1 MTGTNFRHIAKYL
14 ISCALLCSALSSYA
28 RVFEAGEV
36 IYVKKAPAYW
46 DWYGNDDAGKF
57 AYFYNNITGTNA
69 WSEEAQYVPYRGD
82 VLQIRVPAG
91 DWTHVIV
98 TRNNKNDDPA
108 WKPDWSNVHG
118 NGDDSNVQK
127 SADIVIPEDQ
137 NYLENFRK
145 FKDANDHPGD
155 QWNWS
160 DCFFYRPSEDPASSS
175 ITIIDQAEREVVEV
189 CTQSKGD
196 PLSLQPRLIS
206 ETAGYDYGQA
216 RTWFK
221 WNGEKWKELPYAS
234 SDWGFSGPG
243 GLNETIGAE
252 GSHTY
257 YFLSTKDP
265 AKERFIEIAVTKDCS
280 PTCEI
285 TDFGVVPSSVNV
297 HDSTYTLEG
306 VVAFGDALGKTLHI
320 SVTDAK
326 GEHHIDY
333 DPKTTP
339 VTTPFIFSLSNL
351 YADGA
356 TITATASFLNGGSE
370 CSRNSLPYPAPNAI
384 DGIKTTI
391 INVTHGETKTIGPE
405 EAPGP
410 GGYKWHDDY
419 TTSYKRPTDAYCFD
433 TTVIYTYYEYEP
445 KPTVAG
451 NLIENGDFS
460 AGESYYGSINRTK
473 SITGSAIS
481 EYNFWGKE
489 VTSAGNFYNDYM
501 DDGNSLFGGFSI
513 VTDANSFW
521 KRYTKRIE
529 ARKGTYYA
537 LFDADNSGEKK
548 AWFVNTGKSSNLKL
562 VKGTNYMFSFWVA
575 NINNYGEMNNAA
587 KLQFAIRYKQ
597 DGAWSTEELLGNPI
611 DLNDYQDNIWHQNS
625 HVYTS
630 PVDADE
636 VEIMVRDLNT
646 SSNPGGNDFALDDI
660 QFQAISVHSQ
670 AIKNCERFVV
680 NIFEP
685 AVTVEP
691 PVIQIIETP
700 ACGKSDFTMQVKVG
714 YSELNTTHS
723 VSLQLTDDVYGDLFA
738 TPLVIAPAT
747 NPTEITL
754 TLSSA
759 DYAKLVADGNEHK
772 LTARIIRDDC
782 HGVDK
787 GGQNSSTYTAPGI
800 PALTVTDPIVPTP
813 ECDQTTFSLEVA
825 TKFAYQTGNELLFYW
840 DGVLH
845 PEATLSITYGPTP
858 KDPILTKLTNL
869 KYDGQKHTL
878 LICTNNATL
887 DCQDTK
893 EVDVPFSPYI
903 YDYSATPEQMKCDE
917 KTYNVTVDFFVT
929 NGQGKN
935 ITVWG
940 KEQSQTFAAKEG
952 KNTVTFKDIEID
964 EKEDYFDIWFED
976 AVGCTNK
983 KTVKYKEPVTPHIEV
998 SQGPATGETKCDA
1011 ITYTVKFDIAYLN
1024 QRGKLFAWI
1033 DENDANKKEFEYKEN
1048 QPTEEKVTITFT
1060 GLTGDELEHTLH
1072 AEFDGENSC
1081 SLETTYDAPFTP
1093 VISEPIKVSDPS
1105 YDCSSDKYEVEL
1117 TIDYTNGLGR
1127 DIYIKEGTS
1136 VLGQFT
1142 TESDDGS
1149 HTKTIPVKL
1158 EFGTTDHSL
1167 NVFFDGL
1174 ETTCP
1179 HPVTVTAV
1187 AKPSLGTINT
1197 KYITKCDKTTFDLE
1211 VEVTDFVNQDGV
1223 LSVSIDGQTVTMT
1236 PPEFIENSATPQ
1248 TKTLKVEGLQA
1259 DGDNTSHI
1267 LSVAFVGGSHGC
1279 ANNPTA
1285 LTGIPHMPK
1294 ISNVSNTPPEADNTT
1309 HTYKLTISVE
1319 FENPHGDL
1327 VVTDGDLLT
1336 KTISETDLTASPAV
1350 FEFSGFT
1357 FDGKAKEF
1365 NAYFTSADTCKHPL
1379 FVNEPNKTAIKDIDL
1394 QPQTSCNI
1402 TTFTLNGTIEF
1413 EQGDGN
1419 LIITE
1424 VESGE
1429 SLTFIEGSWAN
1440 PQNFSISNIPA
1451 DGKLH
1456 HLLVKFDGLNGS
1468 QATKEYKAP
1477 YIPDI
1482 TKVKAEI
1489 LPYACNNPNYQVR
1502 VTIEYTNSQDSDLI
1516 ITDEEGHE
1524 KILKATDPQYTANKA
1539 WWTFDMPWK
1548 NPVGEHIFF
1557 AYFKGAKN
1565 CKGEDSYT
1573 EPVEP
1578 SLGSINAKYITKC
1591 DLITFDVEVEVKD
1604 FVNQDGE
1611 LTVSI
1616 DDKTTTTTDFEEN
1629 SATPQTRTLKL
1640 EGLQA
1645 DGDNTSH
1652 ILSVAFVGGSH
1663 GCANTPTALTGV
1675 PHMPSIS
1682 DVNNI
1687 QLEADNTTHTY
1698 KLTGAVVFENPHG
1711 DLVIT
1716 DGDALTQ
1723 TISEAELTA
1732 SPALFEFSGFTFDGK
1747 AKEFNAYFTSAD
1759 TCKHPLFINEPNK
1772 TAIEDIDLHLQA
1784 NCDQTTFTINGTIT
1798 FERGSG
1804 NLSITDIE
1812 SGKSLDINEGSWNS
1826 PQNFSISD
1834 IPADDKKHILLV
1846 KFDGPSGSQATKEYN
1861 ALHSPAVSVTKG
1873 EPTYDCSSDKYEIE
1887 LTIDYTNGLGRDIYI
1902 KEGTSVL
1909 GQFTTES
1916 DDGSHTKTIP
1926 VKLEFGTTDHS
1937 LNVFFDG
1944 LETTCPHPVTVT
1956 AVAKPSLGTINTK
1969 YITKCDKTTFDLEVE
1984 VTDFVNQDGVLSV
1997 SIDGQTVTMTP
2008 PEFIENSATPQ
2019 TKTLKV
2025 EGLQADG
2032 DNTNHI
2038 LSVAFVGGSHGCA
2051 NTPTALTGVPHMP
2064 SISDVNNIQ
2073 LEADNTTH
2081 TYKLT
2086 GAVVFENPHGDLVI
2100 TDGDALTQTISEA
2113 ELTASPALFEFSGFT
2128 FDGKAK
2134 EFNAYFT
2141 SADTCKH
2148 PLFVNEPNKTAIKDI
2163 DLQPQ
2168 TSCNITTFTLNGTI
2182 EFEQGDGNLII
2193 TEVESRESL
2202 TFTEGSWANPQNF
2215 SISNIPADGELHH
2228 LLVKFDG
2235 PNGSQATK
2243 EYNAPASP
2251 VIHSVTPALKP
2262 EVVSGE
2268 TQYHVTLSVTYSNA
2282 LGKDIKVKEGGT
2294 VIKSYPVSADAGTA
2308 DIQLDFDLGTNHSL
2322 KVYFDGREEC
2332 AETVDID
2339 SPITPDPYVRVKMC
2353 PGESMVW
2360 CDETIYPTEDNNEF
2374 PCDIDESHTQTL
2386 IVEFYPIPSL
2396 DERTTDTT
2404 VFSKDLPFEWEG
2416 DLYTLP
2422 GHYEKIKTTDAGD
2435 ESCIYTVYLDLTVLK
2450 QTELISVDTTTCE
2463 GTPVDFYGKTYD
2475 TSGSYE
2481 TDTIKGTGIDP
2492 DTVYTLNLIVYPTY
2506 NMPEETATIIDGET
2520 YTWNGTDY
2528 DIAGVYPKTLETIH
2542 KCDSNVTL
2550 NLTVLE
2556 NIVENVS
2563 FNIAE
2568 QCAGEGA
2575 LEIVLQHTGYLTD
2588 AQLTFSEDAIQA
2600 GFENDTFPIKNDT
2613 VIVPYNVKAGIFS
2626 VGIDLWFHS
2635 RLKYSGNAPFTLLFP
2650 SSVLEQGWMDAIFVL
2665 THNYNGGYD
2674 FTAFQWYKKGQ
2685 KLLGETGPYLYQ
2697 PLEVGA
2703 EYSAMLTEQSGLQ
2716 LMTCPII
2723 IEEHTDISL
2732 HPTVVTRREMIRVSV
2747 TQNARLT
2754 MYSLM
2759 GEKVS
2764 TYAILHGDTQIEAP
2778 GTQGIYLAEVVLES
2792 GTRKVIKIMVR

>member
-1 MTGTNFRHIAKYL
+1 MT
-14 ISCALLCSALSSYA
+14 
-28 RVFEAGEV
+28 
-36 IYVKKAPAYW
+36 
-46 DWYGNDDAGKF
+46 
-57 AYFYNNITGTNA
+57 
-69 WSEEAQYVPYRGD
+69 
-82 VLQIRVPAG
+82 
-91 DWTHVIV
+91 
-98 TRNNKNDDPA
+98 
-108 WKPDWSNVHG
+108 
-118 NGDDSNVQK
+118 
-127 SADIVIPEDQ
+127 
-137 NYLENFRK
+137 
-145 FKDANDHPGD
+145 
-155 QWNWS
+155 
-160 DCFFYRPSEDPASSS
+160 
-175 ITIIDQAEREVVEV
+175 
-189 CTQSKGD
+189 
-196 PLSLQPRLIS
+196 
-206 ETAGYDYGQA
+206 
-216 RTWFK
+216 
-221 WNGEKWKELPYAS
+221 
-234 SDWGFSGPG
+234 
-243 GLNETIGAE
+243 
-252 GSHTY
+252 
-257 YFLSTKDP
+257 FLS
-265 AKERFIEIAVTKDCS
+265 
-280 PTCEI
+280 
-285 TDFGVVPSSVNV
+285 
-297 HDSTYTLEG
+297 
-306 VVAFGDALGKTLHI
+306 
-320 SVTDAK
+320 
-326 GEHHIDY
+326 
-333 DPKTTP
+333 
-339 VTTPFIFSLSNL
+339 
-351 YADGA
+351 
-356 TITATASFLNGGSE
+356 
-370 CSRNSLPYPAPNAI
+370 
-384 DGIKTTI
+384 
-391 INVTHGETKTIGPE
+391 
-405 EAPGP
+405 
-410 GGYKWHDDY
+410 
-419 TTSYKRPTDAYCFD
+419 
-433 TTVIYTYYEYEP
+433 
-445 KPTVAG
+445 
-451 NLIENGDFS
+451 
-460 AGESYYGSINRTK
+460 
-473 SITGSAIS
+473 
-481 EYNFWGKE
+481 
-489 VTSAGNFYNDYM
+489 
-501 DDGNSLFGGFSI
+501 
-513 VTDANSFW
+513 
-521 KRYTKRIE
+521 
-529 ARKGTYYA
+529 
-537 LFDADNSGEKK
+537 
-548 AWFVNTGKSSNLKL
+548 
-562 VKGTNYMFSFWVA
+562 
-575 NINNYGEMNNAA
+575 
-587 KLQFAIRYKQ
+587 
-597 DGAWSTEELLGNPI
+597 
-611 DLNDYQDNIWHQNS
+611 
-625 HVYTS
+625 
-630 PVDADE
+630 
-636 VEIMVRDLNT
+636 
-646 SSNPGGNDFALDDI
+646 
-660 QFQAISVHSQ
+660 
-670 AIKNCERFVV
+670 
-680 NIFEP
+680 
-685 AVTVEP
+685 
-691 PVIQIIETP
+691 
-700 ACGKSDFTMQVKVG
+700 
-714 YSELNTTHS
+714 
-723 VSLQLTDDVYGDLFA
+723 
-738 TPLVIAPAT
+738 
-747 NPTEITL
+747 
-754 TLSSA
+754 
-759 DYAKLVADGNEHK
+759 
-772 LTARIIRDDC
+772 
-782 HGVDK
+782 
-787 GGQNSSTYTAPGI
+787 
-800 PALTVTDPIVPTP
+800 
-813 ECDQTTFSLEVA
+813 
-825 TKFAYQTGNELLFYW
+825 
-840 DGVLH
+840 
-845 PEATLSITYGPTP
+845 
-858 KDPILTKLTNL
+858 
-869 KYDGQKHTL
+869 
-878 LICTNNATL
+878 
-887 DCQDTK
+887 
-893 EVDVPFSPYI
+893 
-903 YDYSATPEQMKCDE
+903 
-917 KTYNVTVDFFVT
+917 
-929 NGQGKN
+929 
-935 ITVWG
+935 VWG

-952 KNTVTFKDIEID
+952 ENSVTFKDIEID

-998 SQGPATGETKCDA
+998 SQGPAVDVTDCKKT
-1011 ITYTVKFDIAYLN
+1011 TYTVKFDIAYIN

-1033 DENDANKKEFEYKEN
+1033 DEDDANKKEFEYKEN

-1117 TIDYTNGLGR
+1117 TIDYTNGLGH

-1136 VLGQFT
+1136 TIGHFT
-1142 TESDDGS
+1142 TESNDGS
-1149 HTKTIPVKL
+1149 HTKTIPIKL
-1158 EFGTTDHSL
+1158 DFGTTDHNL

-1179 HPVTVTAV
+1179 HPVAVPAV
-1187 AKPSLGTINT
+1187 AKPSLGTINN
-1197 KYITKCDKTTFDLE
+1197 KYITACDKTTFDLE

-1223 LSVSIDGQTVTMT
+1223 LSVSIDGQIVTMT

-1456 HLLVKFDGLNGS
+1456 HLLVQFDGLNGS

-1578 SLGSINAKYITKC
+1578 SLG
-1591 DLITFDVEVEVKD
+1591 
-1604 FVNQDGE
+1604 
-1611 LTVSI
+1611 
-1616 DDKTTTTTDFEEN
+1616 
-1629 SATPQTRTLKL
+1629 
-1640 EGLQA
+1640 
-1645 DGDNTSH
+1645 
-1652 ILSVAFVGGSH
+1652 
-1663 GCANTPTALTGV
+1663 
-1675 PHMPSIS
+1675 
-1682 DVNNI
+1682 
-1687 QLEADNTTHTY
+1687 
-1698 KLTGAVVFENPHG
+1698 
-1711 DLVIT
+1711 
-1716 DGDALTQ
+1716 
-1723 TISEAELTA
+1723 
-1732 SPALFEFSGFTFDGK
+1732 
-1747 AKEFNAYFTSAD
+1747 
-1759 TCKHPLFINEPNK
+1759 
-1772 TAIEDIDLHLQA
+1772 
-1784 NCDQTTFTINGTIT
+1784 
-1798 FERGSG
+1798 
-1804 NLSITDIE
+1804 
-1812 SGKSLDINEGSWNS
+1812 
-1826 PQNFSISD
+1826 
-1834 IPADDKKHILLV
+1834 
-1846 KFDGPSGSQATKEYN
+1846 
-1861 ALHSPAVSVTKG
+1861 
-1873 EPTYDCSSDKYEIE
+1873 
-1887 LTIDYTNGLGRDIYI
+1887 
-1902 KEGTSVL
+1902 
-1909 GQFTTES
+1909 
-1916 DDGSHTKTIP
+1916 
-1926 VKLEFGTTDHS
+1926 
-1937 LNVFFDG
+1937 
-1944 LETTCPHPVTVT
+1944 
-1956 AVAKPSLGTINTK
+1956 TINTK

-1984 VTDFVNQDGVLSV
+1984 VTDFVNQDGTLTV

-2113 ELTASPALFEFSGFT
+2113 ELTASPALFELTGLT
-2128 FDGKAK
+2128 FDGNAK
-2134 EFNAYFT
+2134 GFNAYFT
-2141 SADTCKH
+2141 AADTCEH
-2148 PLFVNEPNKTAIKDI
+2148 TFIVNEPNKTAIKNI

-2168 TSCNITTFTLNGTI
+2168 TNCDITTFTLNGTI

-2202 TFTEGSWANPQNF
+2202 TFTEGSWVSPQNF

-2228 LLVKFDG
+2228 LLVQFDG
-2235 PNGSQATK
+2235 LNGSQATK
-2243 EYNAPASP
+2243 EYKAPHSP
-2251 VIHSVTPALKP
+2251 VIHYVTQAFKP

-2268 TQYHVTLSVTYSNA
+2268 TQYHITLSVTYSNA

-2294 VIKSYPVSADAGTA
+2294 VIKSYTVSADAGTA
-2308 DIQLDFDLGTNHSL
+2308 DIQLDFDLGTNHIL

-2339 SPITPDPYVRVKMC
+2339 SPITPDPYVYITIC

-2360 CDETIYPTEDNNEF
+2360 CDETIYPTEENNEF

-2404 VFSKDLPFEWEG
+2404 VLSKELPFEWEG

-2492 DTVYTLNLIVYPTY
+2492 DTVYTLNLMVYPTY

-2575 LEIVLQHTGYLTD
+2575 LEIAIQHTGYLTD
-2588 AQLTFSEDAIQA
+2588 AQLTFSEDAIRA
-2600 GFENDTFPIKNDT
+2600 GFENGTYPIINDT
-2613 VIVPYNVKAGIFS
+2613 VTIPYNVKAGIFS

-2674 FTAFQWYKKGQ
+2674 FTDFQWYKKGQ
-2685 KLLGETGPYLYQ
+2685 KLVGETGPYLYQ

-2732 HPTVVTRREMIRVSV
+2732 YPTVVTRKEMIRVSV

-2764 TYAILHGDTQIEAP
+2764 AYTLLHGDTQIEAP

>member
-14 ISCALLCSALSSYA
+14 ISCVLLCLAVHVDA
-28 RVFEAGEV
+28 RVFEEGEV

-700 ACGKSDFTMQVKVG
+700 ACGKTDFTMQVKVS

-738 TPLVIAPAT
+738 TPLVIDPAT
-747 NPTEITL
+747 HPTEITL
-754 TLSSA
+754 TLPTA
-759 DYAKLVADGNEHK
+759 TYAKLVADGKEHK

-787 GGQNSSTYTAPGI
+787 GGQNSNTYTAPGI

-840 DGVLH
+840 DGELH
-845 PEATLSITYGPTP
+845 PEATLNITYGPTP

-878 LICTNNATL
+878 LICTNNTTL

-935 ITVWG
+935 VTVWG

-983 KTVKYKEPVTPHIEV
+983 KTVKYKEPVMPHIYI
-998 SQGPATGETKCDA
+998 SNGPAEGDTDCD
-1011 ITYTVKFDIAYLN
+1011 ITTYTVKFDVTYTN
-1024 QRGKLFAWI
+1024 QNGKLYAWI
-1033 DENDANKKEFEYKEN
+1033 DSNPMQEFPYK
-1048 QPTEEKVTITFT
+1048 PEEDKVTIA
-1060 GLTGDELEHTLH
+1060 LQELPGDGLEHTIH
-1072 AEFDGENSC
+1072 VKFDGEHSC
-1081 SLETTYDAPFTP
+1081 ELPPKTYKAPFAPIITEVDINRNEMKCGETTFK
-1093 VISEPIKVSDPS
+1093 I
-1105 YDCSSDKYEVEL
+1105 
-1117 TIDYTNGLGR
+1117 
-1127 DIYIKEGTS
+1127 
-1136 VLGQFT
+1136 
-1142 TESDDGS
+1142 
-1149 HTKTIPVKL
+1149 
-1158 EFGTTDHSL
+1158 
-1167 NVFFDGL
+1167 
-1174 ETTCP
+1174 
-1179 HPVTVTAV
+1179 TVTATLSEN
-1187 AKPSLGTINT
+1187 AIGHKLTITGDTGKDEPIAYNITGTDFKEEFTNDRTKATGEIYFSFEKADNCGSPQKHTYALPKVPALSINPVT
-1197 KYITKCDKTTFDLE
+1197 IPEPTCDQTTFDLE
-1211 VEVTDFVNQDGV
+1211 ISGSYTYLHGSELQFLWDGEVKAKQEITSLSDVTPVSAMLKGLVYDGKNHV
-1223 LSVSIDGQTVTMT
+1223 LTVQSNESTFDIC
-1236 PPEFIENSATPQ
+1236 PFEQKDIEVP
-1248 TKTLKVEGLQA
+1248 
-1259 DGDNTSHI
+1259 
-1267 LSVAFVGGSHGC
+1267 F
-1279 ANNPTA
+1279 
-1285 LTGIPHMPK
+1285 
-1294 ISNVSNTPPEADNTT
+1294 
-1309 HTYKLTISVE
+1309 
-1319 FENPHGDL
+1319 
-1327 VVTDGDLLT
+1327 
-1336 KTISETDLTASPAV
+1336 SPAV
-1350 FEFSGFT
+1350 KS
-1357 FDGKAKEF
+1357 
-1365 NAYFTSADTCKHPL
+1365 TSA
-1379 FVNEPNKTAIKDIDL
+1379 
-1394 QPQTSCNI
+1394 
-1402 TTFTLNGTIEF
+1402 
-1413 EQGDGN
+1413 
-1419 LIITE
+1419 E
-1424 VESGE
+1424 VMPYVCG
-1429 SLTFIEGSWAN
+1429 
-1440 PQNFSISNIPA
+1440 
-1451 DGKLH
+1451 
-1456 HLLVKFDGLNGS
+1456 
-1468 QATKEYKAP
+1468 AT
-1477 YIPDI
+1477 
-1482 TKVKAEI
+1482 
-1489 LPYACNNPNYQVR
+1489 NYQVK
-1502 VTIEYTNSQDSDLI
+1502 VTVEYSNAQDHDLI
-1516 ITDEEGHE
+1516 ITDEAGHE
-1524 KILKATDPQYTANKA
+1524 KRLKAEDPEYGTGKASWTFEMPWEDPSTEHTFKAFFDGETECKNEDSHKATYTAPKQ
-1539 WWTFDMPWK
+1539 P
-1548 NPVGEHIFF
+1548 
-1557 AYFKGAKN
+1557 
-1565 CKGEDSYT
+1565 
-1573 EPVEP
+1573 
-1578 SLGSINAKYITKC
+1578 
-1591 DLITFDVEVEVKD
+1591 
-1604 FVNQDGE
+1604 
-1611 LTVSI
+1611 
-1616 DDKTTTTTDFEEN
+1616 
-1629 SATPQTRTLKL
+1629 
-1640 EGLQA
+1640 
-1645 DGDNTSH
+1645 
-1652 ILSVAFVGGSH
+1652 
-1663 GCANTPTALTGV
+1663 
-1675 PHMPSIS
+1675 
-1682 DVNNI
+1682 
-1687 QLEADNTTHTY
+1687 
-1698 KLTGAVVFENPHG
+1698 KLTG
-1711 DLVIT
+1711 
-1716 DGDALTQ
+1716 
-1723 TISEAELTA
+1723 
-1732 SPALFEFSGFTFDGK
+1732 
-1747 AKEFNAYFTSAD
+1747 
-1759 TCKHPLFINEPNK
+1759 
-1772 TAIEDIDLHLQA
+1772 
-1784 NCDQTTFTINGTIT
+1784 
-1798 FERGSG
+1798 
-1804 NLSITDIE
+1804 
-1812 SGKSLDINEGSWNS
+1812 
-1826 PQNFSISD
+1826 
-1834 IPADDKKHILLV
+1834 
-1846 KFDGPSGSQATKEYN
+1846 
-1861 ALHSPAVSVTKG
+1861 
-1873 EPTYDCSSDKYEIE
+1873 
-1887 LTIDYTNGLGRDIYI
+1887 
-1902 KEGTSVL
+1902 
-1909 GQFTTES
+1909 
-1916 DDGSHTKTIP
+1916 
-1926 VKLEFGTTDHS
+1926 
-1937 LNVFFDG
+1937 
-1944 LETTCPHPVTVT
+1944 
-1956 AVAKPSLGTINTK
+1956 
-1969 YITKCDKTTFDLEVE
+1969 
-1984 VTDFVNQDGVLSV
+1984 
-1997 SIDGQTVTMTP
+1997 
-2008 PEFIENSATPQ
+2008 
-2019 TKTLKV
+2019 
-2025 EGLQADG
+2025 
-2032 DNTNHI
+2032 
-2038 LSVAFVGGSHGCA
+2038 
-2051 NTPTALTGVPHMP
+2051 
-2064 SISDVNNIQ
+2064 
-2073 LEADNTTH
+2073 
-2081 TYKLT
+2081 
-2086 GAVVFENPHGDLVI
+2086 
-2100 TDGDALTQTISEA
+2100 
-2113 ELTASPALFEFSGFT
+2113 
-2128 FDGKAK
+2128 
-2134 EFNAYFT
+2134 
-2141 SADTCKH
+2141 
-2148 PLFVNEPNKTAIKDI
+2148 
-2163 DLQPQ
+2163 
-2168 TSCNITTFTLNGTI
+2168 
-2182 EFEQGDGNLII
+2182 
-2193 TEVESRESL
+2193 
-2202 TFTEGSWANPQNF
+2202 
-2215 SISNIPADGELHH
+2215 
-2228 LLVKFDG
+2228 
-2235 PNGSQATK
+2235 
-2243 EYNAPASP
+2243 
-2251 VIHSVTPALKP
+2251 
-2262 EVVSGE
+2262 
-2268 TQYHVTLSVTYSNA
+2268 
-2282 LGKDIKVKEGGT
+2282 
-2294 VIKSYPVSADAGTA
+2294 
-2308 DIQLDFDLGTNHSL
+2308 
-2322 KVYFDGREEC
+2322 
-2332 AETVDID
+2332 
-2339 SPITPDPYVRVKMC
+2339 
-2353 PGESMVW
+2353 
-2360 CDETIYPTEDNNEF
+2360 
-2374 PCDIDESHTQTL
+2374 
-2386 IVEFYPIPSL
+2386 
-2396 DERTTDTT
+2396 DTT
-2404 VFSKDLPFEWEG
+2404 AYYCQGHPFEWYDNTYTADVTPPTHTFTSKLFPECDSIVTLHLHFWPSYTDLEETAYIYEG
-2416 DLYTLP
+2416 GDTLWNDILCNEEKDYTAYL
-2422 GHYEKIKTTDAGD
+2422 H
-2435 ESCIYTVYLDLTVLK
+2435 TVHGCDSIV
-2450 QTELISVDTTTCE
+2450 
-2463 GTPVDFYGKTYD
+2463 
-2475 TSGSYE
+2475 
-2481 TDTIKGTGIDP
+2481 
-2492 DTVYTLNLIVYPTY
+2492 TLHLNFADKLIVYPH
-2506 NMPEETATIIDGET
+2506 
-2520 YTWNGTDY
+2520 YT
-2528 DIAGVYPKTLETIH
+2528 
-2542 KCDSNVTL
+2542 
-2550 NLTVLE
+2550 LTSL
-2556 NIVENVS
+2556 
-2563 FNIAE
+2563 
-2568 QCAGEGA
+2568 
-2575 LEIVLQHTGYLTD
+2575 
-2588 AQLTFSEDAIQA
+2588 
-2600 GFENDTFPIKNDT
+2600 
-2613 VIVPYNVKAGIFS
+2613 
-2626 VGIDLWFHS
+2626 
-2635 RLKYSGNAPFTLLFP
+2635 
-2650 SSVLEQGWMDAIFVL
+2650 
-2665 THNYNGGYD
+2665 
-2674 FTAFQWYKKGQ
+2674 
-2685 KLLGETGPYLYQ
+2685 
-2697 PLEVGA
+2697 
-2703 EYSAMLTEQSGLQ
+2703 
-2716 LMTCPII
+2716 
-2723 IEEHTDISL
+2723 IS
-2732 HPTVVTRREMIRVSV
+2732 
-2747 TQNARLT
+2747 
-2754 MYSLM
+2754 
-2759 GEKVS
+2759 
-2764 TYAILHGDTQIEAP
+2764 
-2778 GTQGIYLAEVVLES
+2778 
-2792 GTRKVIKIMVR
+2792 